1 MQSALAEKQMNHGY
15 QAPGEHE
22 DVEQLLKASIVIV
35 DDEPTTMEVVQAF
48 LEEAGYHNFAL
59 IENSSEA
66 LEILEQQQPDLLL
79 LDLIMPRVSGF
90 ELLKAVRKNPK
101 LRRLPV
107 IILTSSSDNQDKL
120 SALDLGATDFL
131 AKPVDPS
138 ELRLRVRNTL
148 AAKAYTDHLAFY
160 DPLTKLPNRHLFMEC
175 LEKGLASARRNHE
188 KLALLSIELDQF
200 DKVSDTLGILAGD
213 EILRQLTKRFKE
225 VIKGIDIL
233 GYFDIDEYAPANL
246 FHIDGGVFALLLQR
260 IPNERDAAM
269 ISDCL
274 LDSIRWMLKVEN
286 TEIYLTASI
295 GIATYPTEDGDAL
308 SLLQQASI
316 AKDFVKNSGGDAF
329 QFSSRRINKQY
340 QKRLNL
346 EARLRKALQR
356 NEFMLY
362 YQPQLDIHTNR
373 IMGVEALLR
382 WQVNQTTM
390 IPPDKFIPLAEE
402 TRLIIPIGEWVLR
415 QACRQLAAWQ
425 RAGAA
430 PIRMSVNLSPVQF
443 ESRQMPAIFKRII
456 ENSGISPQWLTLEV
470 TEGMFLDNVEQKI
483 DAMNR
488 LKALGVKLSIDDF
501 GTGYSCLN
509 YLKRL
514 PLDELKIDRSFF
526 RDLFG
531 DTKSR
536 ALVATLIYLSR
547 SLKLLTIAE
556 GVETED
562 QLRYLREGA
571 CDQYQGFLF
580 SPPVPPEQVLTM
592 LAPQA

>member
-1 MQSALAEKQMNHGY
+1 MQSALAEKQMNHGH

-48 LEEAGYHNFAL
+48 LEEAGYRNFVK

-66 LEILEQQQPDLLL
+66 MEILEQQPPDLLL

-90 ELLKAVRKNPK
+90 DLLKAIRGNPK

-148 AAKAYTDHLAFY
+148 AAKAYTDHLALY

-175 LEKGLASARRNHE
+175 LEKGLAFARRNHD

-402 TRLIIPIGEWVLR
+402 TQLIIPIGEWVLR

-425 RAGAA
+425 RDGAA

-443 ESRQMPAIFKRII
+443 ESRQMPAKFERII
-456 ENSGISPQWLTLEV
+456 ANSGIDAQWLTLEV

-501 GTGYSCLN
+501 GTGYSCMN

-526 RDLFG
+526 HDLFD

-547 SLKLLTIAE
+547 SLNLLTIAE

-562 QLRYLREGA
+562 QLRFLREGA

-580 SPPVPPEQVLTM
+580 SPPVPPEQLLTM
-592 LAPQA
+592 LAPHA